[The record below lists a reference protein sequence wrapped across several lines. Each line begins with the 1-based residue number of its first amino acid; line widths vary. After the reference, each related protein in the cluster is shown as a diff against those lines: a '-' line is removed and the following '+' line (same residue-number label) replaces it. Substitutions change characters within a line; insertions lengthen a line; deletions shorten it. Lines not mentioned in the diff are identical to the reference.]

1 LAFTDFH
8 PELALGFLPHELDY
22 THLRM
27 IWRRWKN
34 KARLSICGRPVTPF
48 GPEWL
53 DSLISGLFRMKGD
66 FVPDFRLIDYL
77 VCLMSTDRSPALDG
91 TLGSS
96 DRLKK
101 DLADMG
107 VFDGQMSLYL
117 LYKLRDFK
125 TMGFSGFEGR
135 HYSLFE
141 NLEED
146 MGGAADLQ
154 VLINALAFKYL
165 ATGELSHAHI
175 PDGPSVESERRQIF
189 FGAAI
194 GIPTFYV
201 AKNSANL
208 FLKKIL
214 MRTAQVRPSHR
225 YPGYLRVPLQEY
237 RRALVEILLADG
249 ADLIETLNLRETME
263 ELMARLK
270 DPDKYSTAGKLTRGI
285 LETLN
290 ARSPMDLNARAFNQG
305 AEKYYRETLRRR
317 HLMEALRF
325 LEEDCLKAGLR
336 STGMDEKTGDA
347 LCSVLGG
354 MGAADFLRKV
364 KRDFLEERLP
374 VEILRRLINLVIVTI
389 HHDTDRACAIT
400 GIVP

>member
-1 LAFTDFH
+1 
-8 PELALGFLPHELDY
+8 
-22 THLRM
+22 
-27 IWRRWKN
+27 
-34 KARLSICGRPVTPF
+34 
-48 GPEWL
+48 
-53 DSLISGLFRMKGD
+53 
-66 FVPDFRLIDYL
+66 
-77 VCLMSTDRSPALDG
+77 MSTDRSPALDG

-117 LYKLRDFK
+117 LYKLRDFNS
-125 TMGFSGFEGR
+125 MGFSGFEGR

-154 VLINALAFKYL
+154 VLINALAFKYM
-165 ATGELSHAHI
+165 ATGELSHARI

-201 AKNSANL
+201 RKNSANL

-214 MRTAQVRPSHR
+214 MHTAQVRQSHR

-237 RRALVEILLADG
+237 RRALAQILLADG
-249 ADLIETLNLRETME
+249 ADLIEALNLRGTIED
-263 ELMARLK
+263 LMARLD
-270 DPDKYSTAGKLTRGI
+270 DPDKHSTAGRLTRGI

-305 AEKYYRETLRRR
+305 AEKYYRETLRRQ
-317 HLMEALRF
+317 HLMEGLRF
-325 LEEDCLKAGLR
+325 LEEDCLQADMR
-336 STGMDEKTGDA
+336 SADLDEKTGEA
-347 LCSVLGG
+347 LLSVLGG

-364 KRDFLEERLP
+364 KRDLLEERLP
-374 VEILRRLINLVIVTI
+374 VETLRRLINLVIVTI
-389 HHDTDRACAIT
+389 HHDTARAGTIT
-400 GIVP
+400 GIAP